1 MISKK
6 CKKLSYFLHL
16 FLYIYVYIYI
26 YIFIYIHIYVYTYIY
41 ISIYIYIYIW
51 YIYIYIYIICCHFLK
66 VENSVPNGKKYQ
78 IEKLENA
85 LSPQSR
91 KKWSNFLYLSTYLSS
106 FPQSRKHSIIA
117 IYFHEER
124 KKVFFLVSLYQF
136 LFIFTKWIIF

>member
-1 MISKK
+1 M
-6 CKKLSYFLHL
+6 
-16 FLYIYVYIYI
+16 
-26 YIFIYIHIYVYTYIY
+26 YTYI
-41 ISIYIYIYIW
+41 
-51 YIYIYIYIICCHFLK
+51 ICYHFLK

-91 KKWSNFLYLSTYLSS
+91 KKWSNFLYFSTYLSS